1 MQHHPIILAVAIP
14 VILVLAGCG
23 GGSTESDDGSGGGVN
38 LRITSASLS
47 STPGAPVKNTAVT
60 VTVEVANN
68 GSSDS
73 PATTYSY
80 TLDGTTVTTAL
91 PAVPGGETIEVSFD
105 VTSAVAGAFPVAV
118 TLDPAN
124 SVNERS
130 ESDNTAS
137 VSVTWSESSLRNIV
151 VSAASIDDDTLLVGA
166 DAELS
171 FTLTYSS
178 TTLSGATPVT
188 WRIMRDDD
196 GELTQVHAGV
206 ATPVIGDPLSLT
218 ITFDDPGISGEREY
232 ILQTDYNDSVA
243 ESSEV
248 DNLFAFTITW
258 SAPG

>member
-1 MQHHPIILAVAIP
+1 MHHTTFLLPSAIAAILA
-14 VILVLAGCG
+14 LAGCG
-23 GGSTESDDGSGGGVN
+23 GGDEATDDGSGGGIN

-91 PAVPGGETIEVSFD
+91 PAVPAGESIEVSFD
-105 VTSAVAGAFPVAV
+105 VTSAVAGEFPVAV

-137 VSVTWSESSLRNIV
+137 VSVTWSNTSLRNIV

-171 FTLTYSS
+171 FTLTYDNAS
-178 TTLSGATPVT
+178 LSGATPVT
-188 WRIMRDDD
+188 WRIVRDDD
-196 GELTQVHAGV
+196 GDLTQVHAGV

-232 ILQTDYNDSVA
+232 ILQTDYNDTVP